1 MKLVLD
7 AVKSDF
13 PDYKIINITEVGFP
27 IFKKTVVC
35 LATLYKGLPVVLDF
49 TLKLLNQGFN
59 TNQISKLLSI
69 DEELIK
75 NAVYDLE
82 LNNMYDLKTQTLTD
96 DGRKYI
102 SNNKYEQLQRVE
114 LPISVDGFTGYIKK
128 SRNYITNKNAKST
141 NLNTLEPI
149 LDKKNNNI
157 IHGQIIKRILE
168 EYIKESNSE
177 YEGQLVEM
185 VSVNEKPTEYKKF
198 YIVVIED
205 LDKKSRLVVYDRNTK
220 VNYFDSELIN
230 ADEIG
235 IKMFTDNSIDIFI
248 EKVIGT
254 KDLEVYGEESV
265 GEIYN
270 ILEYDYFT
278 RDFNSV
284 FFDIPMIE
292 AYEIKDEWINE
303 LERYLKR
310 KRSVKINFTGYCYPT
325 TNIKNKVYQIIELS
339 KKYNNLELQHKIEYE
354 YAKVILDN
362 KNGYIDKIAKYKLN
376 LKNNPTCVTH
386 NIFKLNKVKAK
397 AETVNSESNNK
408 LIKPINNLNELKD
421 LIKNIVE
428 SAKSLDAEMEDYYGM
443 GWLDNGQFLNEYN
456 LDNIKLAKNEKS
468 YSNFT
473 KDLNASMVEVIDE
486 RGKEMGINNYFY
498 MDFKKNFPKLHY
510 ALDRLR
516 VYRNSM
522 QHNNLNSQNLE
533 KYLNYIKSDL
543 NGTFPEFYSN
553 GYLILQTIILKEIF
567 NAIIETSRDLNKV
580 AL

>member
-13 PDYKIINITEVGFP
+13 PDYKIINISEVGFP

-82 LNNMYDLKTQTLTD
+82 LNSMYDLKTQRLTD
-96 DGRKYI
+96 DGREYI
-102 SNNKYEQLQRVE
+102 SNNKYEQLNRVE
-114 LPISVDGFTGYIKK
+114 LPISIDGYTGYIKK
-128 SRNYITNKNAKST
+128 SRNYITNKNAKSI

-205 LDKKSRLVVYDRNTK
+205 QDKKSRLVVYDKNTK
-220 VNYFDSELIN
+220 VNYFDSGLIN

-235 IKMFTDNSIDIFI
+235 IKIFTDNSIDTFI
-248 EKVIGT
+248 ENV
-254 KDLEVYGEESV
+254 KDFEVYGLDTNDEL
-265 GEIYN
+265 YN
-270 ILEYDYFT
+270 ILDYDYYN
-278 RDFNSV
+278 RDNNSV
-284 FFDIPMIE
+284 FFDIPMID
-292 AYEIKDEWINE
+292 AYELKDEWINN

-310 KRSVKINFTGYCYPT
+310 KRSVKINFTGYWYPT
-325 TNIKNKVYQIIELS
+325 TNIKNKVYKIIDLS
-339 KKYNNLELQHKIEYE
+339 KKYINLELQHKIDYE
-354 YAKVILDN
+354 YASVILNN
-362 KNGYIDKIAKYKLN
+362 KNGYIDKIAKYELN

-386 NIFKLNKVKAK
+386 NIFKLNKVKAE
-397 AETVNSESNNK
+397 AETVNSESNNE

-421 LIKNIVE
+421 LIKKIIE
-428 SAKSLDAEMEDYYGM
+428 SAKSLDVEMEDYYGM

-456 LDNIKLAKNEKS
+456 LNNIKLARNEKS

-473 KDLNASMVEVIDE
+473 KDLNASMVEIIDE
-486 RGKEMGINNYFY
+486 RGKEMGIKNYFY
-498 MDFKKNFPKLHY
+498 VDFKNNFPKLHY

-533 KYLNYIKSDL
+533 KYLKYIKCDL
-543 NGTFPEFYSN
+543 NGTFPEFYLN
-553 GYLILQTIILKEIF
+553 GYLILQTIILKEIY
-567 NAIIETSRDLNKV
+567 NAIIETSKDLNKV
-580 AL
+580 TI

>member
-1 MKLVLD
+1 MKIVLD

-27 IFKKTVVC
+27 IFKKTVIC
-35 LATLYKGLPVVLDF
+35 LATLYKGLPVVMDF
-49 TLKLLNQGFN
+49 ALKLLNQGFN
-59 TNQISKLLSI
+59 IKLISEFLSI
-69 DEELIK
+69 DEELIR

-82 LNNMYDLKTQTLTD
+82 LNGMYDLKTQKLTD

-114 LPISVDGFTGYIKK
+114 LPISVNGFTGYIGK
-128 SRNYITNKNAKST
+128 SRNYISNKNAKAI

-149 LDKKNNNI
+149 LDKKNNEI
-157 IHGQIIKRILE
+157 IYGQIIKRILN

-185 VSVNEKPTEYKKF
+185 VSVNEKPTEYKKY

-220 VNYFDSELIN
+220 VNFFDSSLIN

-235 IKMFTDNSIDIFI
+235 IKIFTDNTIDLFI
-248 EKVIGT
+248 DRVKGFEGYE
-254 KDLEVYGEESV
+254 LEANDEL
-265 GEIYN
+265 YN
-270 ILEYDYFT
+270 ILDYDYYN
-278 RDFNSV
+278 RDYNSV
-284 FFDIPMIE
+284 FIEIPMIE
-292 AYEIKDEWINE
+292 AYELKDEWINN

-310 KRSVKINFTGYCYPT
+310 KRSLRISFTGCCYPT
-325 TNIKNKVYQIIELS
+325 TNIKNKVYKIIDLS
-339 KKYNNLELQHKIEYE
+339 KKYNNLELQHQIDYK
-354 YAKVILDN
+354 YASVILDN
-362 KNGYIDKIAKYKLN
+362 KIGYIDKIAKYELD
-376 LKNNPTCVTH
+376 LKNSPTCVTH
-386 NIFKLNKVKAK
+386 NIFKLTNVKQEV
-397 AETVNSESNNK
+397 ETDNSKSLK
-408 LIKPINNLNELKD
+408 PLTKPINNLDELKD
-421 LIKNIVE
+421 QIKKIVE
-428 SAKSLDAEMEDYYGM
+428 SAKSLDAEMEDYYGI

-456 LDNIKLAKNEKS
+456 LDNIKLAKNGKS

-473 KDLNASMVEVIDE
+473 KDLNASMVELIDE

-498 MDFKKNFPKLHY
+498 TDFKKNFPKLHY

-533 KYLNYIKSDL
+533 KYLNYIKCDL

-553 GYLILQTIILKEIF
+553 GYLILQTVILKEIF
-567 NAIIETSRDLNKV
+567 CAIIETSRDLNKI

>member
-1 MKLVLD
+1 MKIVLD

-27 IFKKTVVC
+27 IFQKAVVC
-35 LATLYKGLPVVLDF
+35 LATLYKGLPVVMDF
-49 TLKLLNQGFN
+49 TLKLLNQEIN
-59 TNQISKLLSI
+59 TKLISELLSI

-82 LNNMYDLKTQTLTD
+82 LNGMYDLKTQRLTD

-102 SNNKYEQLQRVE
+102 SNNKYEQLQRIE
-114 LPISVDGFTGYIKK
+114 LPISVDGFTGYIRK
-128 SRNYITNKNAKST
+128 SRNYISNKNAKAI

-149 LDKKNNNI
+149 LDKNNNEI
-157 IHGQIIKRILE
+157 IYGQIIKRILE

-185 VSVNEKPTEYKKF
+185 VSVNEKPTEYKK
-198 YIVVIED
+198 YNIVVIED

-220 VNYFDSELIN
+220 VNFFDSGLIN

-235 IKMFTDNSIDIFI
+235 IKIFTDNTIDLFIDQVKGVEGYELEANDELYTILDYDYYNRDYNNVFI
-248 EKVIGT
+248 E
-254 KDLEVYGEESV
+254 
-265 GEIYN
+265 
-270 ILEYDYFT
+270 
-278 RDFNSV
+278 
-284 FFDIPMIE
+284 IPMIE
-292 AYEIKDEWINE
+292 AYELKDEWINN
-303 LERYLKR
+303 LERYLRR
-310 KRSVKINFTGYCYPT
+310 KRNLKISFTGCSYPT
-325 TNIKNKVYQIIELS
+325 TNIKNKVYKIIDLR
-339 KKYNNLELQHKIEYE
+339 KKYNNLELQHKIDYK
-354 YAKVILDN
+354 YPSVILDN
-362 KNGYIDKIAKYKLN
+362 KVGYIDKITKYELG
-376 LKNNPTCVTH
+376 LKNNTTCVTH
-386 NIFKLNKVKAK
+386 NISKLTNVKQED
-397 AETVNSESNNK
+397 ETGNSENLK
-408 LIKPINNLNELKD
+408 ALTKPINNLDELKYQ
-421 LIKNIVE
+421 IKKIVE
-428 SAKSLDAEMEDYYGM
+428 SAKSLDVEMEDYYGI

-473 KDLNASMVEVIDE
+473 KDLNASMVELIDE

-498 MDFKKNFPKLHY
+498 TEFKNNFPKLHH

-522 QHNNLNSQNLE
+522 QHNNLNSQNLI

-553 GYLILQTIILKEIF
+553 GYLILQTVILKEIF
-567 NAIIETSRDLNKV
+567 NAIIETSRDLNKI